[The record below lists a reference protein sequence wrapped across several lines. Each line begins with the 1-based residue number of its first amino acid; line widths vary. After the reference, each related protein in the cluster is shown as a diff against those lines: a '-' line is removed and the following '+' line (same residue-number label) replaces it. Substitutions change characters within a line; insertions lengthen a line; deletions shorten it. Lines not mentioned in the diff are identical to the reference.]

1 MRYHDI
7 EEIQK
12 NLPKFLEEIGDSH
25 EEIMITRDGV
35 AIAMIL
41 PFKGAKPEVTAAH
54 PLQGKPIW
62 IADDF
67 DAPQPELWEALS
79 E

>member
-7 EEIQK
+7 KEIQK
-12 NLPKFLEEIGDSH
+12 NLPKLLEEIGDSQ
-25 EEIMITRDGV
+25 EEVMITCDGV

-41 PFKGAKPEVTAAH
+41 PFKGAKPDVTEVH

-62 IADDF
+62 IANDF
-67 DAPQPELWEALS
+67 DAPQPELWEALI